1 MTLTRTIFIS
11 KRIIKQ
17 IIKDRRS
24 LVMIFISPV
33 VVMGLIGANFNKN
46 QDILNFI
53 APALIGTFVLFF
65 TFILTGISF
74 LRERSEGTLD
84 RLLTTPV
91 KRADIMLGY
100 SFSFFLFA
108 VIQSTILLFF
118 SIFVLDITYEGQI
131 WHIFLI
137 VILLT
142 IVAVNLGVL
151 VSTFAKNEFQVIQ
164 FIPLLLAPQIFLS
177 GVIQPVENLP
187 DILQKISNLLP
198 LTYGVKGLRSIMV
211 QGSDI
216 SGVIPEISILIGF
229 AFLFVT
235 LATLTLKKS

>member
-1 MTLTRTIFIS
+1 MTLNRTISIA

-24 LVMIFISPV
+24 LAMIFISPV
-33 VVMGLIGANFNKN
+33 VVMGLIGANFNNN
-46 QDILNFI
+46 QEVLNFI

-84 RLLTTPV
+84 RLRTTPA
-91 KRADIMLGY
+91 KRSDIMLGY
-100 SFSFFLFA
+100 SLSFFFFA
-108 VIQSTILLFF
+108 IIQSSIILLF
-118 SIFVLDITYEGQI
+118 SIFILNITYQGQI
-131 WHIFLI
+131 WHIFLV
-137 VILLT
+137 VILLA

-151 VSTFAKNEFQVIQ
+151 ISTFAKNEFQVIQ

-187 DILQKISNLLP
+187 NILQKISNIFP
-198 LTYGVKGLRSIMV
+198 LKYGVTGLRSIMV
-211 QGSDI
+211 NGSGISDI
-216 SGVIPEISILIGF
+216 KYEIFMIIGF
-229 AFLFVT
+229 AILFIV
-235 LATLTLKKS
+235 LATLTLRKY